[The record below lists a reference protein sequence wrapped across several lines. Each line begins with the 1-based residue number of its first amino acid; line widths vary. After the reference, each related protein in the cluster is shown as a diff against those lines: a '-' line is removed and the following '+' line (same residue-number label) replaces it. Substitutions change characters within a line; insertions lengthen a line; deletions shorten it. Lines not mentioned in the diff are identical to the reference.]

1 MEENRKPTISA
12 TKIIAAFAVIYIV
25 WGSTYFFIRMAIRDM
40 PVTVMGAFRFL
51 TAGLLMTGWCLIR
64 GEKLFIWKDMLFAF
78 FIGLLLLFIGNG
90 AVAWSEQFLES
101 SVVAVFLASSPIWFV
116 LLDYSRWRVNF
127 TSPNIIAGLVTG
139 FIGIIFLFRENMSDA
154 FSGNGD
160 KWEVI
165 SIGVLIVGSVAWVA
179 GSLYSKYKPV
189 TFTGTVNSGWQMLGA
204 GLAYA
209 ITGSIRGDWSDFN
222 WHEVS
227 PQSWLAVLYLITM
240 GSLLGYSAYV
250 WLLKVRPATQVSTHA
265 YVNPVVAV
273 LLGVFFAGEKIS
285 ALQITGLAVI
295 LAGVLLV
302 NLARYRKQQ

>member
-1 MEENRKPTISA
+1 MEESRTPSISA

-25 WGSTYFFIRMAIRDM
+25 WGSTYFFIQMAIQDM

-51 TAGLLMTGWCLIR
+51 TAGLLMIAWCLIN
-64 GEKLFIWKDMLFAF
+64 GEKLFIGKDILFAF
-78 FIGLLLLFIGNG
+78 FIGFLLLFIGNG
-90 AVAWSEQFLES
+90 AVAWAEQFLAS
-101 SVVAVFLASSPIWFV
+101 SVVAVFLAAAPIWFV
-116 LLDYSRWRVNF
+116 LLDYGKWRANF
-127 TSPNIIAGLVTG
+127 TSPSIIAGLVTG
-139 FIGIIFLFRENMSDA
+139 FTGIILLFKENMTDA
-154 FSGNGD
+154 LAGNGD

-165 SIGVLIVGSVAWVA
+165 SIGVLVIGSVAWVA
-179 GSLYSKYKPV
+179 GSLYSKYKPT

-204 GLAYA
+204 GLAYT
-209 ITGSIRGDWSDFN
+209 ITGSIRGDWSDFQ

-227 PQSWLAVLYLITM
+227 TSAWLAVLYLITM

-285 ALQITGLAVI
+285 ALQITGLIVI

-302 NLARYRKQQ
+302 NLAKYRKQQ